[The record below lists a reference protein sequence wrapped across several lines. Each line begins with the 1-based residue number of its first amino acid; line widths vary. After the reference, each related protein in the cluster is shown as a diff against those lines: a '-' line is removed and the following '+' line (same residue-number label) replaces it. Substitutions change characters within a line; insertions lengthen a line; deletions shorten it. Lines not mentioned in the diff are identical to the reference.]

1 MASTQ
6 IETVLK
12 EIVDEDTGEIRQVPV
27 EIRTRSIRY
36 EEEPEYVKLYIK
48 TVGVFTDLKGT
59 SSRLFYELAKRMEY
73 ANKEQIV
80 FLNPQLRK
88 FIQDDMG
95 IKKSA
100 FDKALRELREKELI
114 RRVANNTFAVNPT
127 YVGKGGWSDI
137 KKLRASFD
145 FITGNIETDF
155 GYGPENN

>member
-6 IETVLK
+6 VETLVRELL
-12 EIVDEDTGEIRQVPV
+12 DEETGELREVPIEV
-27 EIRTRSIRY
+27 RTRSIRY

-95 IKKSA
+95 VKKSA
-100 FDKALRELREKELI
+100 FDKALRELREKGLI
-114 RRVANNTFAVNPT
+114 RRVANNTFAVNPM
-127 YVGKGGWSDI
+127 YVGKGGWRDI
-137 KKLRASFD
+137 KRLRATFD
-145 FITGNIETDF
+145 FITGNVDTDF
-155 GYGPENN
+155 GYADES